1 MTETITN
8 PGLERDSGWAD
19 EAWSRAE
26 AKIGRNA
33 RTIGAAFPNGT
44 KDGRYVRGPAH
55 DWVAGFW
62 PGLLWLAYRENGD
75 EELRRVAEACE
86 RQLAETLQTY
96 DLLHHD
102 VGFMFSLSSVA
113 QHRLAEASGRGGD
126 ADAKRHALIA
136 ANLLAGRYNPQ
147 GEFIRAWPNWD
158 EEDHTGWAIID
169 CLMNLPLLHWAGRE
183 IKDPRYKHVAN
194 RHADSVL
201 RDFVRPDGSVCH
213 IHRYDP
219 ETGAPI
225 GSLAGQ
231 GYAAD
236 SAWARGASWALYGF
250 ALGYRYTGEARYR
263 EAALRVARFFVS
275 RLPED
280 AVPYWD
286 FFLPEAGRESM
297 PRDSS
302 AAAIAASG
310 LLELAEL
317 SQADGEAGA
326 EDAAWC
332 RASAERIVRS
342 LCDGC
347 ADWGDGHEGLLRHAT
362 GYYSRGVFVDE
373 SLIYGDYFFAEA
385 LAKLRGRKEL
395 FW

>member
-1 MTETITN
+1 MTEQRLN
-8 PGLERDSGWAD
+8 PGMIRDLGWAE

-26 AKIGRNA
+26 AKIVRSA
-33 RTIGAAFPNGT
+33 RTIGVAFPNGT
-44 KDGRYVRGPAH
+44 KDGRYVKGPKH

-62 PGLLWLAYRENGD
+62 PGLLWLAYRENGN

-86 RQLAETLQTY
+86 RELAETLHTY

-113 QHRLAEASGRGGD
+113 QHRLAEASERGGD
-126 ADAKRHALIA
+126 EDAKRHALIA

-169 CLMNLPLLHWAGRE
+169 CLMNLPLLYWAGSA
-183 IKDPRYKHVAN
+183 INDPRYKHIAI

-201 RDFVRPDGSVCH
+201 RDFVRQDGSVCH
-213 IHRYDP
+213 IFRYDP
-219 ETGAPI
+219 ETGTPI
-225 GSLAGQ
+225 ESLAGQ
-231 GYAAD
+231 GNAAD

-250 ALGYRYTGEARYR
+250 ALSYRYTGEARYR
-263 EAALRVARFFVS
+263 EAALRVARFFVAQ
-275 RLPED
+275 LPED

-310 LLELAEL
+310 LLELAESL
-317 SQADGEAGA
+317 KADEGAGA
-326 EDAAWC
+326 VDAAWC
-332 RASAERIVRS
+332 RISAERIVRS
-342 LCDGC
+342 LCDRY
-347 ADWGDGHEGLLRHAT
+347 AEWGEEHEGLLRHAT
-362 GYYSRGVFVDE
+362 GYYSRGVYVDE
-373 SLIYGDYFFAEA
+373 SLIYGDYFFVEA
-385 LAKLRGRKEL
+385 LAKLRGRKDL

>member
-1 MTETITN
+1 MTEQKLN
-8 PGLERDSGWAD
+8 PGMEWDLGWVD
-19 EAWSRAE
+19 EAWCRAE
-26 AKIGRNA
+26 AKIGRSA

-44 KDGRYVRGPAH
+44 KDGRYVRGPEH

-86 RQLAETLQTY
+86 RQLADTLQTY

-113 QHRLAEASGRGGD
+113 QHRLSEASGRG
-126 ADAKRHALIA
+126 ADEGAKRHALIA

-183 IKDPRYKHVAN
+183 IKDPRYKHIAI

-201 RDFVRPDGSVCH
+201 RDFLRPDGSVCH
-213 IHRYDP
+213 IFRYDP
-219 ETGAPI
+219 ETGEPI
-225 GSLAGQ
+225 EALAGQ

-250 ALGYRYTGEARYR
+250 ALSYRYTGEARYR
-263 EAALRVARFFVS
+263 EAALRVARFFVA

-286 FFLPEAGRESM
+286 FFLPEAGRELM

-310 LLELAEL
+310 LLELADL
-317 SQADGEAGA
+317 LKAGDVA
-326 EDAAWC
+326 AVEDAAWC
-332 RASAERIVRS
+332 RISAERIVWS
-342 LCDGC
+342 LCDRYGQ
-347 ADWGDGHEGLLRHAT
+347 WGDEHEGLLRHAT
-362 GYYSRGVFVDE
+362 GYYSRGVYVDE
-373 SLIYGDYFFAEA
+373 SLIYGDYFFVEA